1 VGSADRLADLLHR
14 LRRTIRAR
22 WLLLPLTLLLAYF
35 GYHAVHGKRGLL
47 AWMDLRREV
56 ARAERELAALE
67 AEREA
72 LARRVEALRPGQT
85 DADLLESELRRLGY
99 LRPEEVIVL
108 VEPEPE
114 AEVEEAEAR

>member
-1 VGSADRLADLLHR
+1 MNWADRIADLSHR
-14 LRRTIRAR
+14 LRRAVRAR

-35 GYHAVHGKRGLL
+35 AYHAVHGQRGLI

-67 AEREA
+67 AERKR
-72 LARRVEALRPGQT
+72 LADRVEALRPGQT

-108 VEPEPE
+108 VEPGEE
-114 AEVEEAEAR
+114 EQAETR

>member
-1 VGSADRLADLLHR
+1 MTRADRIADLGHR
-14 LRRTIRAR
+14 LRRLVRTG
-22 WLLLPLTLLLAYF
+22 WLLVPLTLLLAYF
-35 GYHAVHGKRGLL
+35 AYHAVHGQRGLI

-56 ARAERELAALE
+56 AQAQRELETLE
-67 AEREA
+67 AERER

-108 VEPEPE
+108 VEPEAEAESPE
-114 AEVEEAEAR
+114 AR